1 MNRPILLRI
10 APPRIR
16 TALYYRVYRSQ
27 RDKWRQLY
35 NEASLHF
42 TPHVRMNLWP
52 TDEGHSNI
60 AFTGFYELDLTE
72 RLTKH
77 ARQGGLMIDVGA
89 NYGYFSLSW
98 AATSSRNRVMAFEA
112 SPRNCTALRKN
123 VSLNGFDP
131 QIEIL
136 EMALGKDAGMLPFT
150 LGAEEQTG
158 WGGFSNSATETTVR
172 VPVVTLDSRVPQHER
187 VEVLKIDVEGADT
200 WVLYG
205 AQKLLETKR
214 IKHVYFEQNKERMKP
229 LGIRDS
235 EAADFLLKVGYTV
248 NPLNDPDS
256 ELVEYYATLKA

>member
-1 MNRPILLRI
+1 
-10 APPRIR
+10 
-16 TALYYRVYRSQ
+16 
-27 RDKWRQLY
+27 
-35 NEASLHF
+35 
-42 TPHVRMNLWP
+42 
-52 TDEGHSNI
+52 
-60 AFTGFYELDLTE
+60 
-72 RLTKH
+72 
-77 ARQGGLMIDVGA
+77 
-89 NYGYFSLSW
+89 
-98 AATSSRNRVMAFEA
+98 MAFEA